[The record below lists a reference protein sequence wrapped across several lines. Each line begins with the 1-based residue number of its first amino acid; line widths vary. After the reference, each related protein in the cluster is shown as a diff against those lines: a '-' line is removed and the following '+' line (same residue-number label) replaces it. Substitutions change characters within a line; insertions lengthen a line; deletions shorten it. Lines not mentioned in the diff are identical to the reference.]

1 MGIMAIVGLQGV
13 GKTLSM
19 SYMGIRNYLK
29 GEKVYANYWLAFN
42 YEFVSSV
49 EEIDAINNPKI
60 LKGKPK
66 TPSVFLGDELWSW
79 MDSRESP
86 KARNKFLTGL
96 LLRSRR
102 RRLQIFY
109 TAQDIMQIDA
119 RLRRVT
125 NYVAFPR
132 LSPEDPPMDCELRIH
147 ELINYGLGKAR
158 VGRHIK
164 TIPFKTALIFE
175 IYDTEDE
182 SWEL

>member
-1 MGIMAIVGLQGV
+1 MAIVGLQGV

-29 GEKVYANYWLAFN
+29 GKRIYANYWLAFD
-42 YEFVSSV
+42 YDFVSSV
-49 EEIDAINNPKI
+49 DEIDAINNPKI

-66 TPSVFLGDELWSW
+66 IPSVFLGDELWSW

-86 KARNKFLTGL
+86 KARNKFLAGL

-102 RRLQIFY
+102 RQVEIFY

-125 NYVAFPR
+125 NFVAFPR
-132 LSPEDPPMDCELRIH
+132 LSPSETDCELEIR
-147 ELINYGLGKAR
+147 ELINYGLGKVR

-164 TIPFKTALIFE
+164 TVPFKTALIFE